1 MASNA
6 LEIYSLLGQMY
17 LDNVHCTHR
26 YMSLR
31 KFLLVSKRIH
41 PLYQFSR
48 YLCYIL
54 DIIYYVLLDY
64 DWSFL
69 AWWSYLDIHLTVKFA
84 ICKSHLV
91 SMKVDMLFL
100 QASAISCC
108 ILNRSNFIIAA
119 FYQLRELF
127 TFSLKNNKRI
137 AIALGLFGLWQTSFS
152 FHGFTYA
159 TIYHRRSY
167 SNDMLWKISSR

>member
-84 ICKSHLV
+84 ICKSHPV
-91 SMKVDMLFL
+91 STKVDMLFL

-108 ILNRSNFIIAA
+108 ILNRTNFKIASIEN
-119 FYQLRELF
+119 FHFQSQKQQENCYCTGTLRIMANQFRFPWIYECHNLPSKKLF
-127 TFSLKNNKRI
+127 QRHVMKDFI
-137 AIALGLFGLWQTSFS
+137 
-152 FHGFTYA
+152 
-159 TIYHRRSY
+159 
-167 SNDMLWKISSR
+167 

>member
-1 MASNA
+1 MLHSWHN
-6 LEIYSLLGQMY
+6 LL
-17 LDNVHCTHR
+17 CTFR
-26 YMSLR
+26 LR
-31 KFLLVSKRIH
+31 LKFSCMMEL
-41 PLYQFSR
+41 SR
-48 YLCYIL
+48 YPL
-54 DIIYYVLLDY
+54 DRQ
-64 DWSFL
+64 
-69 AWWSYLDIHLTVKFA
+69 
-84 ICKSHLV
+84 IC
-91 SMKVDMLFL
+91 DMQIASCKYESWYALFFL